1 MDPMLMEFYAEAALP
16 LLALVAGIVL
26 AWAFYD
32 WEEPL

>member
-1 MDPMLMEFYAEAALP
+1 MDPAALQAAAMP